1 MPRQSSATRAPAQLL
16 AAAVRAF
23 QGLSDFCTAA
33 ATARMW
39 AHRITII
46 IAAHSGRR

>member
-23 QGLSDFCTAA
+23 QGLSLVFVA
-33 ATARMW
+33 ATTTAMR
-39 AHRITII
+39 
-46 IAAHSGRR
+46 